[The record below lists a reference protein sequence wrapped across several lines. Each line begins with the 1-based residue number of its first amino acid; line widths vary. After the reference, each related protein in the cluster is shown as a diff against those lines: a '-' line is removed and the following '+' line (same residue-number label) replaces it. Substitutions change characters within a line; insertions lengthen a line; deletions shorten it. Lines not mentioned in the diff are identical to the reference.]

1 MTGRIVE
8 VLWQDTVTRHGW
20 TDRLVDTHPDIHS
33 VGYVEKDDDE
43 GIILLDGIDKVD
55 GALSYSCS
63 TFIPRSAIRK
73 VTELARK
80 R

>member
-1 MTGRIVE
+1 MLERIVE
-8 VLWQDTVTRHGW
+8 VKWEDTVTRHGW
-20 TDRLVDTHPDIHS
+20 TDKLVNPLTDIHS

-43 GIILLDGIDKVD
+43 GMILLDGKD
-55 GALSYSCS
+55 GAEGTETYSCS